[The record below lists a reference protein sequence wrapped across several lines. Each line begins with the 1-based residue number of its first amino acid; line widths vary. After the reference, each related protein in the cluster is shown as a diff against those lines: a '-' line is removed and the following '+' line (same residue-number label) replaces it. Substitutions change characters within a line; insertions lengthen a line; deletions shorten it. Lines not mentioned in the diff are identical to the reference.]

1 MNYQNLSDV
10 YQNYLDRPN
19 THVPRHEVPRH
30 EVPRHEVPRHEVP
43 RHEVPPR
50 QYDPRQYE
58 RQDPIYDDYRNPIIM
73 RGTNP
78 IRGGMY
84 TSAYPT
90 ACSQY
95 GSSSVN
101 ISPLEYYSGTQWCE
115 VGILMNEH
123 TYHVNNIYTLEA
135 QFVGNSWSFR
145 AKDPMTNVYIY
156 LNTVGHGPYGAYRT
170 NDIISVP
177 GKEGLWKIQIQVQHN
192 PYILYVP

>member
-1 MNYQNLSDV
+1 MNYHNLSDV
-10 YQNYLDRPN
+10 YQTYLDR
-19 THVPRHEVPRH
+19 PRHEVPRH
-30 EVPRHEVPRHEVP
+30 EVPRQI
-43 RHEVPPR
+43 

-58 RQDPIYDDYRNPIIM
+58 RQDPIYDDRNPIIM

-115 VGILMNEH
+115 VGILMNER

-145 AKDPMTNVYIY
+145 AKDPMTNVFIY